1 MWALLHRMWSFW
13 KEGCPYDAQCMHS
26 HSPFFFERVGSKPS
40 HWNMHWPFLFPCLP
54 AFWPHLT
61 HLTLLHFGRF
71 LDRLLGGEDG
81 KRTNRQLKDAEF
93 GNKGIDNLRE
103 LMDVLPNIDVSD
115 VMEIPK
121 GIHFWDFSI
130 LIKWHALNIFSIVV
144 FRCDEQTLPCDHT
157 TKYRTLTGWCNNL
170 LFPEYGKSIRAFTR
184 LLAPA
189 YDDGLM
195 SPRSRSVTGSPL
207 PR

>member
-1 MWALLHRMWSFW
+1 MCRVSIRACRPTKKIAVHTRLL
-13 KEGCPYDAQCMHS
+13 EPVEYEI
-26 HSPFFFERVGSKPS
+26 FFNIRL
-40 HWNMHWPFLFPCLP
+40 FLFS
-54 AFWPHLT
+54 FK
-61 HLTLLHFGRF
+61 
-71 LDRLLGGEDG
+71 GGEDG
-81 KRTNRQLKDAEF
+81 KRANRQLKDAEF
-93 GNKGIDNLRE
+93 GNKDIGNLQE

-121 GIHFWDFSI
+121 
-130 LIKWHALNIFSIVV
+130 V

-170 LFPEYGKSIRAFTR
+170 NFPEYGKSIRAFTR

-207 PR
+207 PSPRLVSVNIHNDVSAPHVRYSLMMMQWGQFVDHDITHTPVNR

>member
-1 MWALLHRMWSFW
+1 M
-13 KEGCPYDAQCMHS
+13 
-26 HSPFFFERVGSKPS
+26 
-40 HWNMHWPFLFPCLP
+40 
-54 AFWPHLT
+54 
-61 HLTLLHFGRF
+61 
-71 LDRLLGGEDG
+71 
-81 KRTNRQLKDAEF
+81 KDAEF
-93 GNKGIDNLRE
+93 GNKDIGNLQE

-121 GIHFWDFSI
+121 
-130 LIKWHALNIFSIVV
+130 V

-170 LFPEYGKSIRAFTR
+170 NFPEYGKSIRAFTR

-207 PR
+207 PSPRLVSVNIHNDVSAPHVRYSLMMMQWGQFVDHDITHTPVNRYDLESYDAARTVGNIFFLIFAPF

>member
-1 MWALLHRMWSFW
+1 MVR
-13 KEGCPYDAQCMHS
+13 
-26 HSPFFFERVGSKPS
+26 FFAI
-40 HWNMHWPFLFPCLP
+40 LF
-54 AFWPHLT
+54 
-61 HLTLLHFGRF
+61 
-71 LDRLLGGEDG
+71 LGGEDN
-81 KRTNRQLKDAEF
+81 KRANRQLKDAEF
-93 GNKGIDNLRE
+93 GNKDIDNLQE

-121 GIHFWDFSI
+121 
-130 LIKWHALNIFSIVV
+130 V

-170 LFPEYGKSIRAFTR
+170 NFPEYGKSIRAFTR

-195 SPRSRSVTGSPL
+195 SPRSRSVLGSPL
-207 PR
+207 PSPRLVSVNIHNDVSAPHVRYSLMMMQWGQFVDHDITHTPVNR